1 MKIKDIVEMSTKI
14 DGIHESCFRSY
25 QILAYVEYLLN
36 HDTPT
41 IIVLDIIEE
50 LKSWPDRD
58 VERAT
63 TGMTKESDL

>member
-63 TGMTKESDL
+63 LVGPGE